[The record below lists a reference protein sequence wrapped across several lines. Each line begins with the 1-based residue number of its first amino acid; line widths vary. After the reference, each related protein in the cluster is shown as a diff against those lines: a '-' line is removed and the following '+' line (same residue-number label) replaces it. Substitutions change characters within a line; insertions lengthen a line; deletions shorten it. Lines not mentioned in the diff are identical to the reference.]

1 MPEQVLQVRGL
12 VKRFGDPPRQ
22 VHALNGVDIDLA
34 AGEILGVVGES
45 GSGKS
50 TLGRCVLRL
59 IEPTAG
65 SISFAGSD
73 LRVLGADRLRT
84 MRASMQMVFQDPWSA
99 LNPRLSIRSL
109 IEEPLR
115 LHSALRGRALR
126 AKAEALADRVRIDGN
141 MLDRFPSDL
150 SGGQLQRVCIAR
162 AIATEPKLIVLDEP
176 TSSLDVSVRA
186 GILELLHELRTELNV
201 AAVFISHDL
210 ATLRLISD
218 RIAVLYLGQIVE
230 TGPSDAVFNR
240 PAHPYTAALMSAHL
254 SPDPRERG
262 RRAMLKG
269 EAPSPI
275 DLPQGCYF
283 APRCPLVRDDC
294 LAARPQLVDA
304 GPDQRAACTRIEDK
318 TNVLQ
323 LAGE

>member
-1 MPEQVLQVRGL
+1 MALTSTSPLA
-12 VKRFGDPPRQ
+12 RF
-22 VHALNGVDIDLA
+22 DLA
-34 AGEILGVVGES
+34 AGEILGIVGES

-65 SISFAGSD
+65 SISFAGRD
-73 LRVLGADRLRT
+73 LRALSASRLRVT
-84 MRASMQMVFQDPWSA
+84 RADMQIVFQDPWSA

-115 LHSALRGRALR
+115 LHSKLRGRELR
-126 AKAEALADRVRIDGN
+126 ARAEELADRVRIDGP
-141 MLDRFPSDL
+141 MLDRFSSDL

-176 TSSLDVSVRA
+176 TSSLDVSIRA
-186 GILELLHELRTELNV
+186 GILELLHELRAELNV

-230 TGPSDAVFNR
+230 TGPSAAVFDR

-254 SPDPRERG
+254 SPDPRQRG
-262 RRAMLKG
+262 RRAFLKG

-275 DLPQGCYF
+275 DLPPGCYF

-294 LAARPQLVDA
+294 LSARPQLVPA
-304 GPDQRAACTRIEDK
+304 GPEQSAACTRVADH
-318 TNVLQ
+318 TNILQ
-323 LAGE
+323 LPGD